1 MNHMLIVQMCSILLR
16 CLTAKRMFCDGLDP
30 LLMKMD
36 LWRSDTNTC
45 SRGRTSFVLIGCE
58 RSGEYRCRN
67 KEFVIRDTRTRKCR
81 CPFKLRGK
89 PVVEGQGWVK
99 LICGIH
105 NHELAKSLV
114 GHPYVWRLSKAEKTL
129 IGDMT
134 KSMVKPRNILL
145 TLKEHN
151 VNSCTTIKQIYN
163 ARSAYHSSIR
173 GSDTEMQHLMKL
185 LEQDQYIHW
194 HKLKDE
200 DVVRDIFWC
209 HPDAVKL
216 ANACNLVQTPT
227 ARFCW
232 VTPTGITFSAGFAY
246 LEGEHLNNVVWALEC
261 FRGII
266 LRRDVLPGVMVCTH
280 LLIELAKF
288 AEDYI
293 KLFGG
298 TNRFEDL
305 RMSLHVD
312 GLTTVT
318 MDKWMDITDMGI
330 CDCIMV

>member
-1 MNHMLIVQMCSILLR
+1 MPKLPLPLLLLHSVLSMNSVAMNSSVKVKVKALWWSVAAYEVHSVG

-36 LWRSDTNTC
+36 LW
-45 SRGRTSFVLIGCE
+45 

-151 VNSCTTIKQIYN
+151 VNS
-163 ARSAYHSSIR
+163 
-173 GSDTEMQHLMKL
+173 
-185 LEQDQYIHW
+185 
-194 HKLKDE
+194 
-200 DVVRDIFWC
+200 
-209 HPDAVKL
+209 
-216 ANACNLVQTPT
+216 
-227 ARFCW
+227 
-232 VTPTGITFSAGFAY
+232 
-246 LEGEHLNNVVWALEC
+246 
-261 FRGII
+261 
-266 LRRDVLPGVMVCTH
+266 
-280 LLIELAKF
+280 
-288 AEDYI
+288 
-293 KLFGG
+293 
-298 TNRFEDL
+298 
-305 RMSLHVD
+305 
-312 GLTTVT
+312 
-318 MDKWMDITDMGI
+318 
-330 CDCIMV
+330 